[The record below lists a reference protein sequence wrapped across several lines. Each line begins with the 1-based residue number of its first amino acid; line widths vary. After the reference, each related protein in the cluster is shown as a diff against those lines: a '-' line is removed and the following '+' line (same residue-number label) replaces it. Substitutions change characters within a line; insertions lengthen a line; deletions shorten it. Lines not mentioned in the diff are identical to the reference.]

1 MPAIRHT
8 FVAGGDMIDRFDFVN
23 AIALWAIGYRQQAML
38 CAVCLR
44 GVQFLGVHWRM
55 RTAATCCC
63 SSAKNCARN
72 HARWRREM
80 LLYYFD

>member
-63 SSAKNCARN
+63 SSAKKLRTQPRAVEKRD
-72 HARWRREM
+72 AT
-80 LLYYFD
+80 LLL